1 MRNGLHIDVSGMR
14 GVARSLHDISH
25 GKARLDGGFDLTE
38 ALSDLV
44 SSGAEMFVSTW
55 FEAHGVLTLTGRSL
69 ASGVDDTCD
78 RAKQWTDSQ
87 ASDLADARS
96 AVSAILRDL
105 DDIWTGESA
114 DSFRARILE
123 FHDRLE
129 ASEEAMRI
137 AGKGILA
144 YADAVAEIA
153 RRAAPLKHR
162 LEAAELIL
170 NGVHSEA
177 LFGTDPEGLARRFD
191 AEQQATIDAQDAADE
206 LARLAD
212 ERREADRI
220 LAGLLARTAAEAWGG
235 LGCTAT
241 PSDRSPRELANRRV
255 SELLDDFF
263 SGRDGAR
270 GVVLGPDDPFVTALM
285 HSNHING
292 ARVRVLDAL
301 RGARLVEGGNPLF
314 YDRVIS
320 DNPSVLVQDGF
331 NVITSGIPSS
341 LLGGQNLPESFLG
354 SYELEVHAGESQPDG
369 GVAVTYIIN
378 NDTTIDS
385 ATRIPGTG
393 GAHVPLVEAA
403 MTSAYASNGEFAPQY
418 QTIVWTETVYP

>member
-1 MRNGLHIDVSGMR
+1 MPNWTRFDPGAG
-14 GVARSLHDISH
+14 
-25 GKARLDGGFDLTE
+25 DLT
-38 ALSDLV
+38 A
-44 SSGAEMFVSTW
+44 
-55 FEAHGVLTLTGRSL
+55 
-69 ASGVDDTCD
+69 CD

-87 ASDLADARS
+87 ASGLADARS

-114 DSFRARILE
+114 DAFRARILE

-144 YADAVAEIA
+144 YADTVAEIA

-170 NGVHSEA
+170 NGVHSET

-212 ERREADRI
+212 AREKADQV
-220 LAGLLARTAAEAWGG
+220 LAALLARTASEAWGA
-235 LGCTAT
+235 LDCTAS
-241 PSDRSPRELANRRV
+241 PSGKSPRELANGRV
-255 SELLDDFF
+255 GDLLSDFL
-263 SGRDGAR
+263 SGRDGAS
-270 GVVLGPDDPFVTALM
+270 GVVLGPDDPFVATLM
-285 HSNHING
+285 HSDHING
-292 ARVRVLDAL
+292 ARTEVVDAL
-301 RGARLVEGGNPLF
+301 RSGRLVEGGIPLY

-320 DNPSVLVQDGF
+320 DNPWVLVQDGF
-331 NVITSGIPSS
+331 NVFTSGVPSS
-341 LLGGQNLPESFLG
+341 LLGGQNLPESLLG

-403 MTSAYASNGEFAPQY
+403 MTSAYASHGEFAPQH
-418 QTIVWTETVYP
+418 QTIVWTETVYS

>member
-1 MRNGLHIDVSGMR
+1 MPNWTRFDPGAG
-14 GVARSLHDISH
+14 
-25 GKARLDGGFDLTE
+25 DLT
-38 ALSDLV
+38 A
-44 SSGAEMFVSTW
+44 
-55 FEAHGVLTLTGRSL
+55 
-69 ASGVDDTCD
+69 CD
-78 RAKQWTDSQ
+78 RAKQWTDTQ
-87 ASDLADARS
+87 ASDLSDARS
-96 AVSAILRDL
+96 AVSVILRDL

-114 DSFRARILE
+114 NAFRARILE

-212 ERREADRI
+212 ERRKADRT
-220 LAGLLARTAAEAWGG
+220 LAELLARTAAEAWGG
-235 LGCTAT
+235 LDCTAT
-241 PSDRSPRELANRRV
+241 PSDTSPQELANGRV
-255 SELLDDFF
+255 GEILDSFRT
-263 SGRDGAR
+263 GRDGMR

-285 HSNHING
+285 HSDHING
-292 ARVRVLDAL
+292 ARAEVLDAL
-301 RGARLVEGGNPLF
+301 RNGRLVQGGKPIDLN
-314 YDRVIS
+314 RVIS
-320 DNPSVLVQDGF
+320 DDPAVLVQDGF
-331 NVITSGIPSS
+331 NAVTSGIPSP

-354 SYELEVHAGESQPDG
+354 SYALEVHAGEPQPDG
-369 GVAVTYIIN
+369 GVRVTYIIN

-393 GAHVPLVEAA
+393 GAHLPIIGTA
-403 MTSAYASNGEFAPQY
+403 MTSSYAEHGDFSPQH

>member
-1 MRNGLHIDVSGMR
+1 MPNWTRFDPGAG
-14 GVARSLHDISH
+14 
-25 GKARLDGGFDLTE
+25 DLT
-38 ALSDLV
+38 A
-44 SSGAEMFVSTW
+44 
-55 FEAHGVLTLTGRSL
+55 
-69 ASGVDDTCD
+69 CD
-78 RAKQWTDSQ
+78 RAKQRTDTQ
-87 ASDLADARS
+87 ASDLSDARS

-114 DSFRARILE
+114 DAFRARILE

-170 NGVHSEA
+170 NGVHSET

-191 AEQQATIDAQDAADE
+191 AEQQATIDAQDAAGE

-220 LAGLLARTAAEAWGG
+220 LAVLRARTAAEAWGG
-235 LGCTAT
+235 LDCTAT
-241 PSDRSPRELANRRV
+241 PSDRSPRELANGRAG
-255 SELLDDFF
+255 ELLDDFF

-270 GVVLGPDDPFVTALM
+270 G
-285 HSNHING
+285 
-292 ARVRVLDAL
+292 
-301 RGARLVEGGNPLF
+301 
-314 YDRVIS
+314 VIS

-418 QTIVWTETVYP
+418 QTIVWAETVYP